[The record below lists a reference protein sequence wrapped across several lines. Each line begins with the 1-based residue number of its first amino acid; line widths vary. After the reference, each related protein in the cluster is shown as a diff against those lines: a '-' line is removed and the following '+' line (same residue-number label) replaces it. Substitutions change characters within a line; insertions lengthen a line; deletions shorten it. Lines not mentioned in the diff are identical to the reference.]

1 MGGGINAYIC
11 ESCSELTGKNLNTFN
26 MKTLKL
32 LASRAMM
39 SVTTLVVVLSCAK
52 EPMENLKTS
61 SPEKET
67 VTLCLSAPETKT
79 ALKDD
84 KTVVWTNG
92 DKLLINR
99 TLYEIKVDADDPSKA
114 TVEDVAKA
122 DEYFA
127 FYVPCPKNLS
137 TGEVNPQ
144 YGYIQNEDGFYHN
157 FRLFDSQNWYSGTF
171 SQYANPM
178 AAYSTDG
185 NLHFYNIGSVVKIG
199 LTGNGEKVSRVRLFS
214 NGGKILAGMMMLTDE
229 QVRTGDL
236 SGMKT
241 NEYYGLSSAVSIFCE
256 SSNVILSSTPTWFY
270 FVTAPFED
278 ESGISFTA
286 EDVDGN
292 VFVRTKTDAFSIGR
306 SEIKEM
312 DPLDYKAFAPLK
324 LTTAES
330 APTSFSVDAVGDDVM
345 SVRYLAMAS
354 AAWDSYM
361 NSPSSSW
368 TEQSLASVLIN
379 SHECQTKS
387 EKSFKM
393 EFTKAYNSTGNAVP
407 IAASTSYK
415 VIAQYILGNTGMGKC
430 TILDVTTAAPTGVA
444 PTLDV
449 SFQSVTYNE
458 LHALLKSSDAAGISL
473 WLFTKARYE
482 ELVSSGK
489 SDSEIMKEYGK
500 SLTDEDMESAHAA
513 GCQWDW
519 WNLSQRT
526 DYVLL
531 VVAASSTGM
540 ETIVKKEITTEWYLF
555 NQNTT
560 VLETVST
567 EATFTTNMFRMFNI
581 NSLTITPVVL
591 KKVPGMDVFVI
602 EDLFKGNAT
611 LAGLGFIEEEG
622 TYLTIIDARDKNAVD
637 IRFDMNKL
645 GIYNSP
651 YKGFNY
657 DLSFGCYATYNPNA
671 SQEKYPLGTYDSENN
686 AISIVSL
693 ILGNSDGIYGP
704 SSCTLTWPLPDK
716 SVTVENFSKT
726 QAGW

>member
-1 MGGGINAYIC
+1 
-11 ESCSELTGKNLNTFN
+11 

-52 EPMENLKTS
+52 EPVENLKPS

-67 VTLCLSAPETKT
+67 VTLHLSAPATKT
-79 ALKDD
+79 SLQDD
-84 KTVVWTNG
+84 KTVVWTTG
-92 DKLLINR
+92 DKLVINGR
-99 TLYEIKVDADDPSKA
+99 LYEVTVDADDPSKA
-114 TVEDVAKA
+114 TVEGVTKA

-127 FYVPCPKNLS
+127 FYVPFAKSLS
-137 TGEVNPQ
+137 TGQENPQ
-144 YGYIQNEDGFYHN
+144 YGYFQYEDGFYHHL
-157 FRLFDSQNWYSGTF
+157 RILDSQNWYSGTF

-185 NLHFYNIGSVVKIG
+185 NLHFYNIGSVVKVG
-199 LTGNGEKVSRVRLFS
+199 LTGNGEKVSRVRLLS
-214 NGGKILAGMMMLTDE
+214 NGGKNLAGFMMLTDA

-236 SGMKT
+236 SGMKL
-241 NEYYGLSSAVSIFCE
+241 NERHYVTPTISIFCE
-256 SSNVILSSTPTWFY
+256 NNDVILSSTPTWFY
-270 FVTAPFED
+270 FVTAPFVD

-292 VFVRTKTDAFSIGR
+292 VFVRTKTDAFSIDR

-312 DPLDYKAFAPLK
+312 DPLAYKASAPLK
-324 LTTAES
+324 LTAVES
-330 APTSFSVDAVGDDVM
+330 APTSFSVDAVCDDAM

-354 AAWDSYM
+354 AAWDSWM
-361 NSPSSSW
+361 NSEDPW
-368 TEQSLASVLIN
+368 TEQNLAYTFLDIYD
-379 SHECQTKS
+379 CQTNS
-387 EKSFKM
+387 GKSFKM

-415 VIAQYILGNTGMGKC
+415 VIAQYVFGNNGMGKC
-430 TILDVTTAAPTGVA
+430 AILDVTTSAPTGIA

-449 SFQSVTYNE
+449 SFQSVTYNQ
-458 LHALLKSSDAAGISL
+458 LHALLKSGDAAGISL

-500 SLTDEDMESAHAA
+500 SLTDEDMASAHAA
-513 GCQWDW
+513 GCQWGW
-519 WNLSQRT
+519 GRLSQGT

-531 VVAASSTGM
+531 VVASSSTGM

-567 EATFTTNMFRMFNI
+567 GATFTTDMFRLFEI

-602 EDLFKGNAT
+602 EDLFKGNAA
-611 LAGLGFIEEEG
+611 LAEKGFIEEEG
-622 TYLTIIDARDKNAVD
+622 AYLTIIDARDKNAVD
-637 IRFDMNKL
+637 IRYEVNKL
-645 GIYNSP
+645 GIYNP
-651 YKGFNY
+651 KYTGFNY
-657 DLSFGCYATYNPNA
+657 GLGFGCYATYDLSA
-671 SQEKYPLGTYDSENN
+671 SQEEWPLGTYDSENN
-686 AISIVSL
+686 AISVVSL
-693 ILGNSDGIYGP
+693 ILGNSERIYGP
-704 SSCTLTWPLPDK
+704 FSCTLTWTSPAK
-716 SVTVENFSKT
+716 SMTVENFSKT

>member
-1 MGGGINAYIC
+1 
-11 ESCSELTGKNLNTFN
+11 
-26 MKTLKL
+26 MKTLRL
-32 LASRAMM
+32 LALRAMM

-52 EPMENLKTS
+52 EPMENLKPS

-67 VTLCLSAPETKT
+67 VTLRLSAPETRT
-79 ALKDD
+79 ALKND

-92 DKLLINR
+92 DKLVINGN
-99 TLYEIKVDADDPSKA
+99 LYEVTVDADDPSKA

-127 FYVPCPKNLS
+127 FYVPCPTNPS

-144 YGYIQNEDGFYHN
+144 YWYYQDEGVYYHHFYILDT
-157 FRLFDSQNWYSGTF
+157 QNWYSGTF

-185 NLHFYNIGSVVKIG
+185 NLHFYNIGSVVKVG
-199 LTGNGEKVSRVRLFS
+199 LTGNGEKLSRVRLLS
-214 NGGKILAGMMMLTDE
+214 NGGKNLAGMMMLTDE

-236 SGMKT
+236 SGMKL
-241 NEYYGLSSAVSIFCE
+241 NENYYGLLPTVSIE
-256 SSNVILSSTPTWFY
+256 SNNVILSSTPTWFY

-312 DPLDYKAFAPLK
+312 DPLNYKASAPLK
-324 LTTAES
+324 LTAAES
-330 APTSFSVDAVGDDVM
+330 APTSFSVDAVGDDAM
-345 SVRYLAMAS
+345 SVRYLAIAS

-368 TEQSLASVLIN
+368 TEQSLASVFLN
-379 SHECQTKS
+379 SYDYQTKS

-415 VIAQYILGNTGMGKC
+415 VIAQYILGSTGMGKC

-449 SFQSVTYNE
+449 SFQSVTYNR
-458 LHALLKSSDAAGISL
+458 LYALLKSNDAAGISL
-473 WLFTKARYE
+473 WLFTKAQYE
-482 ELVSSGK
+482 ALVSSGK

-500 SLTDEDMESAHAA
+500 PLTDEDMASAHAA
-513 GCQWDW
+513 GCQWSW
-519 WNLSQRT
+519 WNLSQGT

-540 ETIVKKEITTEWYLF
+540 ETIVKEEIATEWYLF
-555 NQNTT
+555 NPTTT

-567 EATFTTNMFRMFNI
+567 EATFTTDMFYIFGI
-581 NSLTITPVVL
+581 DQLTITPVVL

-602 EDLFKGNAT
+602 ENLFKGNTA
-611 LAGLGFIEEEG
+611 LAALGFIEEEG

-637 IRFDMNKL
+637 IRFEMNKL
-645 GIYNSP
+645 GIYSM
-651 YKGFNY
+651 YVGFNY
-657 DLSFGCYATYNPNA
+657 DLSFGCYATYNTNA
-671 SQEKYPLGTYDSENN
+671 SQEEYPLGTYDSENN

-693 ILGNSDGIYGP
+693 ILGNPNGIYGP
-704 SSCTLTWPLPDK
+704 SSCTLTWPLPTN

>member
-1 MGGGINAYIC
+1 
-11 ESCSELTGKNLNTFN
+11 
-26 MKTLKL
+26 MKTLRL

-52 EPMENLKTS
+52 EPVENLKPS

-67 VTLCLSAPETKT
+67 VTLRLSAPETKT

-99 TLYEIKVDADDPSKA
+99 TLYEIKVDANDPSKA
-114 TVEDVAKA
+114 TVEDVTKA

-127 FYVPCPKNLS
+127 FYVPCPTKPS

-144 YGYIQNEDGFYHN
+144 YGYLQYEGVSYHN
-157 FRLFDSQNWYSGTF
+157 LCILDTQNWYSGTF

-185 NLHFYNIGSVVKIG
+185 NLHFYNIGSVVKVG
-199 LTGNGEKVSRVRLFS
+199 LTGNGEKLSRVRLLS
-214 NGGKILAGMMMLTDE
+214 NGGKNLAGMMMLTDE

-236 SGMKT
+236 SGMKS
-241 NEYYGLSSAVSIFCE
+241 NENYYGLLPTVSIFCE

-292 VFVRTKTDAFSIGR
+292 VFVRTKTGAFSIGR

-312 DPLDYKAFAPLK
+312 DPLNYKASAPLK
-324 LTTAES
+324 LTAAES

-368 TEQSLASVLIN
+368 TEQSLASVFIN
-379 SHECQTKS
+379 NYECQSNS

-513 GCQWDW
+513 GCQWSW
-519 WNLSQRT
+519 WNLSQGT

-540 ETIVKKEITTEWYLF
+540 ETIVKKEIATEWYLF
-555 NQNTT
+555 NPNTT

-567 EATFTTNMFRMFNI
+567 EATFSTSMFSIFDI
-581 NSLTITPVVL
+581 NPLTITPVVL
-591 KKVPGMDVFVI
+591 KKVPEMDVFVI
-602 EDLFKGNAT
+602 ENLFKGNTA
-611 LAGLGFIEEEG
+611 LAELGFIEEEG

-651 YKGFNY
+651 YRGFNY
-657 DLSFGCYATYNPNA
+657 NLGFGCYATYNTNA

-686 AISIVSL
+686 TISIVSL
-693 ILGNSDGIYGP
+693 ILGNSESIYGP
-704 SSCTLTWPLPDK
+704 SSCTLTWPLPTK

>member
-1 MGGGINAYIC
+1 
-11 ESCSELTGKNLNTFN
+11 

-52 EPMENLKTS
+52 EPVENLKPS

-67 VTLCLSAPETKT
+67 VTLRISAPETKT

-92 DKLLINR
+92 DKLVINGD
-99 TLYEIKVDADDPSKA
+99 LYEVTVDADDSSKA
-114 TVEDVAKA
+114 TVEGVTKA
-122 DEYFA
+122 GEYFA
-127 FYVPCPKNLS
+127 FYVPCPKHPS

-144 YGYIQNEDGFYHN
+144 YWNIQEEDGLCHYFSIPY
-157 FRLFDSQNWYSGTF
+157 SQNWYSGTF

-185 NLHFYNIGSVVKIG
+185 NLHFCNIGSVVKVG

-214 NGGKILAGMMMLTDE
+214 NGGKKLAGIMMLTNE
-229 QVRTGDL
+229 QLRTGNL
-236 SGMKT
+236 SGMKP
-241 NEYYGLSSAVSIFCE
+241 NERNYVLSSTVSIVCE
-256 SSNVILSSTPTWFY
+256 SNDVILSSTPTWFY

-312 DPLDYKAFAPLK
+312 DPLNYKASAPLK
-324 LTTAES
+324 LTAAES
-330 APTSFSVDAVGDDVM
+330 APTSFSVDAVGDEAM
-345 SVRYLAMAS
+345 SVRYLAIAS

-368 TEQSLASVLIN
+368 TEQSLASVFIN
-379 SHECQTKS
+379 NHECQS
-387 EKSFKM
+387 NRGKSFKM

-407 IAASTSYK
+407 ITASTSYK
-415 VIAQYILGNTGMGKC
+415 VIAQYILGSTGIGKC
-430 TILDVTTAAPTGVA
+430 TIIDVTTAAPTGVA

-449 SFQSVTYNE
+449 SFQSVTYNQ
-458 LHALLKSSDAAGISL
+458 LDALLKSDNAAGISL

-500 SLTDEDMESAHAA
+500 PLTDEDMASAHAA
-513 GCQWDW
+513 GCQWGW
-519 WNLSQRT
+519 GRLSQGT

-531 VVAASSTGM
+531 VVASSSTGM
-540 ETIVKKEITTEWYLF
+540 ETIVKKEMTTEWYLF

-567 EATFTTNMFRMFNI
+567 GATFTTDMFRLFEI

-602 EDLFKGNAT
+602 EDLFKGNAA
-611 LAGLGFIEEEG
+611 LAELGFIEEDG

-637 IRFDMNKL
+637 IRFDVNKL
-645 GIYNSP
+645 GIYNP
-651 YKGFNY
+651 KYTGLNY
-657 DLSFGCYATYNPNA
+657 DLGFGCYATYNTNV
-671 SQEKYPLGTYDSENN
+671 SQEEYPLGTYDSENN
-686 AISIVSL
+686 AISIASL
-693 ILGNSDGIYGP
+693 ILGNPNRIYGV
-704 SSCTLTWPLPDK
+704 SSCTLTWTSPAK
-716 SVTVENFSKT
+716 SMTVENFSKT

>member
-1 MGGGINAYIC
+1 
-11 ESCSELTGKNLNTFN
+11 
-26 MKTLKL
+26 MKTLKF

-52 EPMENLKTS
+52 EPVENLKPS

-67 VTLCLSAPETKT
+67 VTLRLSAPETKT

-99 TLYEIKVDADDPSKA
+99 TLYEITVDANDPSKA
-114 TVEDVAKA
+114 TVEDVTKA

-137 TGEVNPQ
+137 TGEVSPQ
-144 YGYIQNEDGFYHN
+144 YRYIQYDGVFYHN
-157 FRLFDSQNWYSGTF
+157 FRILDSQNWYSGTF

-185 NLHFYNIGSVVKIG
+185 NLHFYNIGSVVKVG

-214 NGGKILAGMMMLTDE
+214 NGGKNLAGMMMLTDE

-236 SGMKT
+236 SGMKP
-241 NEYYGLSSAVSIFCE
+241 NENYYGLSSTVSIFCE
-256 SSNVILSSTPTWFY
+256 SNNVILSSTPTWFY

-292 VFVRTKTDAFSIGR
+292 VFVRTKTDAFSIVR

-312 DPLDYKAFAPLK
+312 DPLNYKASAPLK
-324 LTTAES
+324 LTAAES

-345 SVRYLAMAS
+345 SVRYLAIAS

-368 TEQSLASVLIN
+368 TEQSLASVFIN
-379 SHECQTKS
+379 NHECQSNS

-415 VIAQYILGNTGMGKC
+415 VIAQYILGSTGIGKC
-430 TILDVTTAAPTGVA
+430 TIIDVTTAAPTGVA

-449 SFQSVTYNE
+449 SFQSVTYNQ
-458 LHALLKSSDAAGISL
+458 LYALLKSSDAAGISL

-500 SLTDEDMESAHAA
+500 PLTNEDMESAHAA
-513 GCQWDW
+513 GCQWSW
-519 WNLSQRT
+519 WNLSQGT

-540 ETIVKKEITTEWYLF
+540 ETIVKKEIATEWYLF
-555 NQNTT
+555 NPNTT

-567 EATFTTNMFRMFNI
+567 EATFSTSMFSMFNI
-581 NSLTITPVVL
+581 NPLTITSVVL

-602 EDLFKGNAT
+602 ENLFKGNTA
-611 LAGLGFIEEEG
+611 LAGLGFVEEEG

-651 YKGFNY
+651 YVGLNF
-657 DLSFGCYATYNPNA
+657 DLGFGCYATYNSNA
-671 SQEKYPLGTYDSENN
+671 SQEEYPLGTYDSENN

-693 ILGNSDGIYGP
+693 ILGNINRIYGP
-704 SSCTLTWPLPDK
+704 SSCTLTWPLPTK

>member
-1 MGGGINAYIC
+1 
-11 ESCSELTGKNLNTFN
+11 
-26 MKTLKL
+26 MKTLKF

-52 EPMENLKTS
+52 EPVENLKPS
-61 SPEKET
+61 SPDKET
-67 VTLCLSAPETKT
+67 VTLHLSAPATKT
-79 ALKDD
+79 SLKDD

-92 DKLLINR
+92 DKLVINGS
-99 TLYEIKVDADDPSKA
+99 LYEVSVDADDPSKA
-114 TVEDVAKA
+114 TVEDVTKA

-127 FYVPCPKNLS
+127 FYVPCPKNPS

-144 YGYIQNEDGFYHN
+144 YWNLQEEDGLCHYFSIPY
-157 FRLFDSQNWYSGTF
+157 SQNWYSGTF

-185 NLHFYNIGSVVKIG
+185 NLHFCNIGSVVKVG

-214 NGGKILAGMMMLTDE
+214 NGGKKLAGIMMLTNE
-229 QVRTGDL
+229 QLRTGNL
-236 SGMKT
+236 SGMKP
-241 NEYYGLSSAVSIFCE
+241 NERNYVLSSTVSIVCE
-256 SSNVILSSTPTWFY
+256 SNDVILSSTPTWFY

-292 VFVRTKTDAFSIGR
+292 VFVRTKTDAFSIDR

-312 DPLDYKAFAPLK
+312 NPLDYKASAPLK
-324 LTTAES
+324 LTAAES
-330 APTSFSVDAVGDDVM
+330 APTSFSVDAVCDDAM

-354 AAWDSYM
+354 AAWDSWM
-361 NSPSSSW
+361 NSEDPW
-368 TEQSLASVLIN
+368 TEQNLAYTFLDIYD
-379 SHECQTKS
+379 CQTNS
-387 EKSFKM
+387 GKSFKM

-415 VIAQYILGNTGMGKC
+415 VIAQYVFGNNGMGEC
-430 TILDVTTAAPTGVA
+430 TILDVTTSAPTGIA

-449 SFQSVTYNE
+449 SFQSVTYNQ
-458 LHALLKSSDAAGISL
+458 LDALLKSDNAAGISL

-500 SLTDEDMESAHAA
+500 SLTDEDMASAHAA
-513 GCQWDW
+513 GCQWGW
-519 WNLSQRT
+519 GRLSQGT

-531 VVAASSTGM
+531 VVASSSTGM

-567 EATFTTNMFRMFNI
+567 GATFTTDMFRLFEI

-602 EDLFKGNAT
+602 EDLFKGNAA
-611 LAGLGFIEEEG
+611 LAEKGFIEEEG
-622 TYLTIIDARDKNAVD
+622 AYLTIIDARDKNAVD
-637 IRFDMNKL
+637 IRYEVNKL
-645 GIYNSP
+645 GIYNP
-651 YKGFNY
+651 KYTGFNY
-657 DLSFGCYATYNPNA
+657 GLGFGCYATYDLSA
-671 SQEKYPLGTYDSENN
+671 SQEEWPLGTYDSENN
-686 AISIVSL
+686 AISVVSL
-693 ILGNSDGIYGP
+693 ILGNSERIYGP
-704 SSCTLTWPLPDK
+704 FSCTLTWTSPAK
-716 SVTVENFSKT
+716 SMTVENFSKT

>member
-1 MGGGINAYIC
+1 
-11 ESCSELTGKNLNTFN
+11 
-26 MKTLKL
+26 MKTLRF

-52 EPMENLKTS
+52 EPVENLKPS

-67 VTLCLSAPETKT
+67 VTLRLSAPETKT
-79 ALKDD
+79 ALKND

-92 DKLLINR
+92 DKLVINGN
-99 TLYEIKVDADDPSKA
+99 LYEVTVDADDPSKA
-114 TVEDVAKA
+114 TVEDVTKA

-137 TGEVNPQ
+137 TGEVSPQ
-144 YGYIQNEDGFYHN
+144 YRYIQYDGVFYHN
-157 FRLFDSQNWYSGTF
+157 FRILDSQNWYSGTF

-185 NLHFYNIGSVVKIG
+185 NLHFYNIGSVVKVG
-199 LTGNGEKVSRVRLFS
+199 LTGNGEKLSRVRLLS
-214 NGGKILAGMMMLTDE
+214 NGGKNLAGMMMLTDE

-236 SGMKT
+236 SGMKP
-241 NEYYGLSSAVSIFCE
+241 NENYYGLSSTVSIFCE
-256 SSNVILSSTPTWFY
+256 SNNVILSSTPTWFY

-292 VFVRTKTDAFSIGR
+292 VFVRTKTGAFSIGR

-312 DPLDYKAFAPLK
+312 DPLNYKASAPLK
-324 LTTAES
+324 LTAAES
-330 APTSFSVDAVGDDVM
+330 APTSFSVDAVGDDAM
-345 SVRYLAMAS
+345 SVRYLAIAS

-368 TEQSLASVLIN
+368 TEQSLASVFIN
-379 SHECQTKS
+379 NHECQSNS

-415 VIAQYILGNTGMGKC
+415 VIAQYILGRTGIGKC
-430 TILDVTTAAPTGVA
+430 TIIDVTTAAPTGVA

-449 SFQSVTYNE
+449 SFQSVTYNQ

-500 SLTDEDMESAHAA
+500 PLTDEDMASAHAA
-513 GCQWDW
+513 GCQWSW
-519 WNLSQRT
+519 WNLSQGT

-540 ETIVKKEITTEWYLF
+540 ETIVKEEIATEWYLF
-555 NQNTT
+555 NPNTT

-567 EATFTTNMFRMFNI
+567 EATFSTSMFRMFNV
-581 NSLTITPVVL
+581 NPLTITPVVL

-602 EDLFKGNAT
+602 ENLFKGNTA
-611 LAGLGFIEEEG
+611 LAELGFIEEEG

-637 IRFDMNKL
+637 IRYDMNKL

-651 YKGFNY
+651 YVGLNF
-657 DLSFGCYATYNPNA
+657 DLGFGCYATYNSNA
-671 SQEKYPLGTYDSENN
+671 SQEEYPLGTYDSENN

-693 ILGNSDGIYGP
+693 ILGNINRIYGP

>member
-1 MGGGINAYIC
+1 
-11 ESCSELTGKNLNTFN
+11 
-26 MKTLKL
+26 MKTLRL

-52 EPMENLKTS
+52 EPVENLKTS

-67 VTLCLSAPETKT
+67 VTLRLSAPETKT
-79 ALKDD
+79 ALKND

-92 DKLLINR
+92 DKLVINGN
-99 TLYEIKVDADDPSKA
+99 LYEVTVDADDPSKA

-127 FYVPCPKNLS
+127 FYVPCPTKPS

-144 YGYIQNEDGFYHN
+144 YRYLQYEGVYYHN
-157 FRLFDSQNWYSGTF
+157 LCILDTQNWYSGTF

-185 NLHFYNIGSVVKIG
+185 NLHFYNIGSVVKVG
-199 LTGNGEKVSRVRLFS
+199 LTGNGEKVSRVRLLS
-214 NGGKILAGMMMLTDE
+214 NGDKNLAGMMMLTDE

-236 SGMKT
+236 SGMKS
-241 NEYYGLSSAVSIFCE
+241 NENYYGLLPTVSIFCE

-312 DPLDYKAFAPLK
+312 DPLNYKASAPLK
-324 LTTAES
+324 LTAAES

-368 TEQSLASVLIN
+368 TEQSLASVFIN
-379 SHECQTKS
+379 NHECQSNS

-415 VIAQYILGNTGMGKC
+415 VIAQYILGSTGIGKC

-449 SFQSVTYNE
+449 SFQSVTYNQ
-458 LHALLKSSDAAGISL
+458 LHALLKSNDAAGISL
-473 WLFTKARYE
+473 WLFTRARYE

-500 SLTDEDMESAHAA
+500 PLTDEDMASAHAA
-513 GCQWDW
+513 GCQWSW
-519 WNLSQRT
+519 WNLSQGT

-540 ETIVKKEITTEWYLF
+540 ETIVKKEIATEWYLF
-555 NQNTT
+555 NPNTT

-567 EATFTTNMFRMFNI
+567 EATFTTDMFRMFNI
-581 NSLTITPVVL
+581 KSLTITPVVL

-602 EDLFKGNAT
+602 ENLFKGNTALT
-611 LAGLGFIEEEG
+611 ELGFIEEEG

-651 YKGFNY
+651 YEGFNY
-657 DLSFGCYATYNPNA
+657 DLSFGCYATYNTNV
-671 SQEKYPLGTYDSENN
+671 SQEEYPLGTYDSENN
-686 AISIVSL
+686 AISVVSL
-693 ILGNSDGIYGP
+693 ILGNPNRIYGT
-704 SSCTLTWPLPDK
+704 SSCTLTWPLPTK

>member
-1 MGGGINAYIC
+1 
-11 ESCSELTGKNLNTFN
+11 
-26 MKTLKL
+26 MKTLKF

-52 EPMENLKTS
+52 EPVENFKPS

-67 VTLCLSAPETKT
+67 VTLRLSAPETKT

-99 TLYEIKVDADDPSKA
+99 TLYEVTVDADDPSKA
-114 TVEDVAKA
+114 TVEDVTKA

-127 FYVPCPKNLS
+127 FYVPCPENLS
-137 TGEVNPQ
+137 TGEVSPQ
-144 YGYIQNEDGFYHN
+144 YRYIQYDGVFYHN
-157 FRLFDSQNWYSGTF
+157 FRILDSQNWYSGTF

-185 NLHFYNIGSVVKIG
+185 NLHFYNIGSVVKVG

-214 NGGKILAGMMMLTDE
+214 NGGKNLAGMMMLTDE

-236 SGMKT
+236 SGMKP
-241 NEYYGLSSAVSIFCE
+241 NENYYGLSSTVSIFCE
-256 SSNVILSSTPTWFY
+256 SNNVILSSTPTWFY

-312 DPLDYKAFAPLK
+312 DPLNYKASAPLK
-324 LTTAES
+324 LTAAES

-345 SVRYLAMAS
+345 SVRYLAIAS

-368 TEQSLASVLIN
+368 TEQSLASVFIN
-379 SHECQTKS
+379 NHECQSNS

-415 VIAQYILGNTGMGKC
+415 VIAQYILGSTGIGKC
-430 TILDVTTAAPTGVA
+430 TIIDVTTAAPTGVA

-449 SFQSVTYNE
+449 SFQSVTYNQ

-489 SDSEIMKEYGK
+489 SDSEIMTEYGK
-500 SLTDEDMESAHAA
+500 PLTDEDMTSAHAA
-513 GCQWDW
+513 GCQWSW
-519 WNLSQRT
+519 WNLSQGT

-540 ETIVKKEITTEWYLF
+540 ETIVKKEIATEWYLF
-555 NQNTT
+555 NPNTT

-567 EATFTTNMFRMFNI
+567 EATFSTSMFSIFNV
-581 NSLTITPVVL
+581 NPLTITPVVL
-591 KKVPGMDVFVI
+591 RKVPGMDVFVI
-602 EDLFKGNAT
+602 ENLFKGNTA
-611 LAGLGFIEEEG
+611 LAELGFIEEEG

-637 IRFDMNKL
+637 IRYDMNKL
-645 GIYNSP
+645 GIYNST
-651 YKGFNY
+651 YVGLNF
-657 DLSFGCYATYNPNA
+657 DLGFGCYATYNTNV

-693 ILGNSDGIYGP
+693 ILGNQNKIYGT
-704 SSCTLTWPLPDK
+704 SSCTLTWPLPTK

>member
-1 MGGGINAYIC
+1 
-11 ESCSELTGKNLNTFN
+11 
-26 MKTLKL
+26 MKTLRL

-52 EPMENLKTS
+52 EPVENLKPS

-67 VTLCLSAPETKT
+67 VTLRLSAPETKT

-92 DKLLINR
+92 DKLVINGN
-99 TLYEIKVDADDPSKA
+99 LYEVTVDADDPSKA
-114 TVEDVAKA
+114 TVEDVTKA

-127 FYVPCPKNLS
+127 FYVPCPTKPS

-144 YGYIQNEDGFYHN
+144 YWYFQSEGVSYHN
-157 FRLFDSQNWYSGTF
+157 LCILDTQNWYSGTF

-185 NLHFYNIGSVVKIG
+185 NLHFYNIGSVVKVG
-199 LTGNGEKVSRVRLFS
+199 LTGNGEKVSRVRLLS
-214 NGGKILAGMMMLTDE
+214 NGDKNLAGMMMLTDE

-236 SGMKT
+236 SGMKS
-241 NEYYGLSSAVSIFCE
+241 NENYYGLLPTVSIFCE

-312 DPLDYKAFAPLK
+312 DPLNYKASAPLK
-324 LTTAES
+324 LTAAES
-330 APTSFSVDAVGDDVM
+330 APTSFSVDAVGDDAM
-345 SVRYLAMAS
+345 SVRYLAIAS

-361 NSPSSSW
+361 NSNQW
-368 TEQSLASVLIN
+368 TEQSLASVFIN
-379 SHECQTKS
+379 NHECQS
-387 EKSFKM
+387 NRGKSFKM

-415 VIAQYILGNTGMGKC
+415 VIAQYILGNTGVGKC
-430 TILDVTTAAPTGVA
+430 TILDVTTAAPTGIA

-449 SFQSVTYNE
+449 SFQSVTYNQ
-458 LHALLKSSDAAGISL
+458 LDALLKSDDAAGISL
-473 WLFTKARYE
+473 WLFAKARYE

-500 SLTDEDMESAHAA
+500 PLTDEDMASAHAA
-513 GCQWDW
+513 GCQWGW
-519 WNLSQRT
+519 GRLSQGT

-531 VVAASSTGM
+531 VVASSSTGM

-567 EATFTTNMFRMFNI
+567 EATFTTDMFSIFNV
-581 NSLTITPVVL
+581 NSLTISPVVL

-602 EDLFKGNAT
+602 EDLFKRNAT
-611 LAGLGFIEEEG
+611 LAELGLLKKMGHI
-622 TYLTIIDARDKNAVD
+622 
-637 IRFDMNKL
+637 
-645 GIYNSP
+645 SQ
-651 YKGFNY
+651 
-657 DLSFGCYATYNPNA
+657 LSMLETRM
-671 SQEKYPLGTYDSENN
+671 Q
-686 AISIVSL
+686 SI
-693 ILGNSDGIYGP
+693 
-704 SSCTLTWPLPDK
+704 
-716 SVTVENFSKT
+716 
-726 QAGW
+726 

>member
-1 MGGGINAYIC
+1 
-11 ESCSELTGKNLNTFN
+11 
-26 MKTLKL
+26 MKTLKF

-52 EPMENLKTS
+52 EPVENLKPS

-67 VTLCLSAPETKT
+67 VTLRLSAPETKT

-92 DKLLINR
+92 DKLVINGS
-99 TLYEIKVDADDPSKA
+99 LYEVSVDAGDPSKA
-114 TVEDVAKA
+114 TVEDVTKA
-122 DEYFA
+122 NEYFA
-127 FYVPCPKNLS
+127 FYVPCPTKPS

-144 YGYIQNEDGFYHN
+144 YRYLQYEGVFYHN
-157 FRLFDSQNWYSGTF
+157 LCILDTQNWYSGTF

-185 NLHFYNIGSVVKIG
+185 NLHFYNIGSVVKVG
-199 LTGNGEKVSRVRLFS
+199 LTGNGEKVSRVRLLS
-214 NGGKILAGMMMLTDE
+214 NGGKNLAGMMMLTDE

-236 SGMKT
+236 SGMKS
-241 NEYYGLSSAVSIFCE
+241 NESYYGLMPTVSISCE
-256 SSNVILSSTPTWFY
+256 SKDVILSSTPTWFY

-312 DPLDYKAFAPLK
+312 DPLDYKASAPLK
-324 LTTAES
+324 LTAAES
-330 APTSFSVDAVGDDVM
+330 APTSFSVDAVCDDAI

-361 NSPSSSW
+361 NSNSW
-368 TEQSLASVLIN
+368 TEQILATVSLN
-379 SHECQTKS
+379 SYDCQTNS
-387 EKSFKM
+387 GKSFKM

-415 VIAQYILGNTGMGKC
+415 VIAQYILGNTGVGKC
-430 TILDVTTAAPTGVA
+430 TILDVTTAAPTGIA

-449 SFQSVTYNE
+449 SLQSVTYNQ
-458 LHALLKSSDAAGISL
+458 LDVLLKSDNAAGISL

-500 SLTDEDMESAHAA
+500 PLTDEDMASAHAA
-513 GCQWDW
+513 GCQWGW
-519 WNLSQRT
+519 GRLSQGT

-567 EATFTTNMFRMFNI
+567 EATFTTDMFRIFDI

-637 IRFDMNKL
+637 IRFEMNKL

-651 YKGFNY
+651 YVGLNY
-657 DLSFGCYATYNPNA
+657 NLGFGCYATYNSNA
-671 SQEKYPLGTYDSENN
+671 SQEEYPLGTYDSENN
-686 AISIVSL
+686 AISVVSL
-693 ILGNSDGIYGP
+693 ILGNSERIYGT

>member
-1 MGGGINAYIC
+1 
-11 ESCSELTGKNLNTFN
+11 
-26 MKTLKL
+26 MKTLRL
-32 LASRAMM
+32 FASRAMM

-52 EPMENLKTS
+52 EPVENLKPS

-67 VTLCLSAPETKT
+67 VTLRLSAPETKT

-99 TLYEIKVDADDPSKA
+99 ILYEITVDADDPSKA

-127 FYVPCPKNLS
+127 FYVPCPENQS

-144 YGYIQNEDGFYHN
+144 YGYLQYEGVSYHN
-157 FRLFDSQNWYSGTF
+157 LCILDTQNWYSGTF

-185 NLHFYNIGSVVKIG
+185 NLHFYNIGSVVKVG
-199 LTGNGEKVSRVRLFS
+199 LTGNGEKVSRVRLLS
-214 NGGKILAGMMMLTDE
+214 NGDKNLAGMMMLTDE

-236 SGMKT
+236 SGMKS
-241 NEYYGLSSAVSIFCE
+241 NQNYYGLLPTVSIFCE
-256 SSNVILSSTPTWFY
+256 SSNVILSSIPTWFY

-312 DPLDYKAFAPLK
+312 DPLNYKASAPLK
-324 LTTAES
+324 LTAAES
-330 APTSFSVDAVGDDVM
+330 APTSFSVDAVGDDAM

-368 TEQSLASVLIN
+368 TEQSLASVFIN
-379 SHECQTKS
+379 NHEYQTNS

-415 VIAQYILGNTGMGKC
+415 VIAQYILGSTGIGKC
-430 TILDVTTAAPTGVA
+430 TILDVTTAAPTGIA

-449 SFQSVTYNE
+449 SFQSVTYNQ
-458 LHALLKSSDAAGISL
+458 LDALLKSDDAAGISL
-473 WLFTKARYE
+473 WLFAKARYE

-500 SLTDEDMESAHAA
+500 PLTDEDMASAHAA
-513 GCQWDW
+513 GCQWGW
-519 WNLSQRT
+519 GRLSQGT

-531 VVAASSTGM
+531 VVASSSTGM

-567 EATFTTNMFRMFNI
+567 EATFTTDMFSIFNV
-581 NSLTITPVVL
+581 NSLTISPVVL

-602 EDLFKGNAT
+602 EDLFKRNAT
-611 LAGLGFIEEEG
+611 LAELGFIEEDG

-637 IRFDMNKL
+637 IRFDVNKL
-645 GIYNSP
+645 GIYNP
-651 YKGFNY
+651 KYTGLNY
-657 DLSFGCYATYNPNA
+657 DLGFGCYATYNTNV
-671 SQEKYPLGTYDSENN
+671 SQEEYPLGTYDSENN
-686 AISIVSL
+686 AISIASL
-693 ILGNSDGIYGP
+693 ILGNPNRIYGV
-704 SSCTLTWPLPDK
+704 SSCTLTWPLPTK

>member
-1 MGGGINAYIC
+1 
-11 ESCSELTGKNLNTFN
+11 
-26 MKTLKL
+26 MKTLRL
-32 LASRAMM
+32 LALRAMM

-52 EPMENLKTS
+52 EPMENLKPS

-67 VTLCLSAPETKT
+67 VTLRLSAPETKT
-79 ALKDD
+79 ALKND

-92 DKLLINR
+92 DKLVINSM
-99 TLYEIKVDADDPSKA
+99 LYEIKVDADDPSKA
-114 TVEDVAKA
+114 TVEDVTKA

-127 FYVPCPKNLS
+127 FYVPCTTNSS

-144 YGYIQNEDGFYHN
+144 YWYYQDQGVYYHH
-157 FRLFDSQNWYSGTF
+157 FDILDTQIWYSGTF

-185 NLHFYNIGSVVKIG
+185 NLHFYNIGSVVKVG
-199 LTGNGEKVSRVRLFS
+199 LTGNGEKLSRVRLLS
-214 NGGKILAGMMMLTDE
+214 NGGKNLAGMMMLTDE

-236 SGMKT
+236 SGMKL
-241 NEYYGLSSAVSIFCE
+241 NENYYGLLPTVSIFCE
-256 SSNVILSSTPTWFY
+256 SNNVTLSSTPTWFY

-312 DPLDYKAFAPLK
+312 DPLNYKASAPLK
-324 LTTAES
+324 LTAAES
-330 APTSFSVDAVGDDVM
+330 APTSFSVDAVGDDAM
-345 SVRYLAMAS
+345 SVRYLAIAS

-368 TEQSLASVLIN
+368 TEQSLASAFLN
-379 SHECQTKS
+379 SYDYQTKS

-415 VIAQYILGNTGMGKC
+415 VIAQYILGSTGMGKC

-449 SFQSVTYNE
+449 SFQSVTYNR
-458 LHALLKSSDAAGISL
+458 LYALLKSNDAAGISL
-473 WLFTKARYE
+473 WLFTKAQYE

-500 SLTDEDMESAHAA
+500 PLTDEDMASAHAA
-513 GCQWDW
+513 GCQWSW
-519 WNLSQRT
+519 WNLSQGT

-540 ETIVKKEITTEWYLF
+540 ETIVKEEIATEWYLF

-567 EATFTTNMFRMFNI
+567 EATFTTDMFNI
-581 NSLTITPVVL
+581 FGIDQLTITPVVL

-602 EDLFKGNAT
+602 ENLFKGNTA
-611 LAGLGFIEEEG
+611 LAELGFIEEEG

-637 IRFDMNKL
+637 IRFEVNKL
-645 GIYNSP
+645 GIYNP
-651 YKGFNY
+651 TYVGFNY
-657 DLSFGCYATYNPNA
+657 DLSFGCYATYNTNV
-671 SQEKYPLGTYDSENN
+671 SQEEYPLGTYDSENN

-693 ILGNSDGIYGP
+693 VLGNPNRIYGIK
-704 SSCTLTWPLPDK
+704 SCTLTWPLPDK

>member
-1 MGGGINAYIC
+1 
-11 ESCSELTGKNLNTFN
+11 
-26 MKTLKL
+26 MKTLRL

-67 VTLCLSAPETKT
+67 VTLRLSAPETKT

-99 TLYEIKVDADDPSKA
+99 ILYEIKVDADDPSKA
-114 TVEDVAKA
+114 TVEDVTKA

-127 FYVPCPKNLS
+127 FYVPCPTKPS

-144 YGYIQNEDGFYHN
+144 YWYFQSEGVFYHN
-157 FRLFDSQNWYSGTF
+157 LCILDTQNWYSGTF

-185 NLHFYNIGSVVKIG
+185 NLHFYNIGSVVKVG
-199 LTGNGEKVSRVRLFS
+199 LTGNGEKLSRVRLLS
-214 NGGKILAGMMMLTDE
+214 NGGKNLAGMMMLTDE

-236 SGMKT
+236 SGMKS
-241 NEYYGLSSAVSIFCE
+241 NENYYGLLPTVSIFCE
-256 SSNVILSSTPTWFY
+256 SSNAILSSIPTWFY

-312 DPLDYKAFAPLK
+312 DPLNYKASAPLK
-324 LTTAES
+324 LTAAES
-330 APTSFSVDAVGDDVM
+330 APTSFSVDAVGDDAM
-345 SVRYLAMAS
+345 SVRYLAIAS

-368 TEQSLASVLIN
+368 TEQSLASVFIN
-379 SHECQTKS
+379 NHEYQTNS
-387 EKSFKM
+387 GKSFKM

-415 VIAQYILGNTGMGKC
+415 VIAQYILGNTGVGKC
-430 TILDVTTAAPTGVA
+430 TILDVTTAAPTGIA

-449 SFQSVTYNE
+449 SFQSVTYNQ
-458 LHALLKSSDAAGISL
+458 LDALLKSDDAAGISL
-473 WLFTKARYE
+473 WLFAKARYE

-500 SLTDEDMESAHAA
+500 PLTDEDMASAHAA
-513 GCQWDW
+513 GCQWGW
-519 WNLSQRT
+519 GRLSQGT

-531 VVAASSTGM
+531 VVASSSTGM

-555 NQNTT
+555 NPNTT

-567 EATFTTNMFRMFNI
+567 EATFTTDMFRIFDI

-611 LAGLGFIEEEG
+611 LAELGFIEEEG

-651 YKGFNY
+651 YVGLNY
-657 DLSFGCYATYNPNA
+657 NLGFGCYATYNSNA
-671 SQEKYPLGTYDSENN
+671 SQEEYPLGTYDSENN
-686 AISIVSL
+686 AISVVSL
-693 ILGNSDGIYGP
+693 ILGNPNRIYGT
-704 SSCTLTWPLPDK
+704 SSCTLTWPLPTK

>member
-1 MGGGINAYIC
+1 MGGIIAYIC

-26 MKTLKL
+26 MKTLKF

-52 EPMENLKTS
+52 EPVENLKPS
-61 SPEKET
+61 SPDKET
-67 VTLCLSAPETKT
+67 VTLHLSAPATKT
-79 ALKDD
+79 SLKDD

-92 DKLLINR
+92 DKLVINGS
-99 TLYEIKVDADDPSKA
+99 LYEVSVDADDPSKA
-114 TVEDVAKA
+114 TVEDVTKA

-127 FYVPCPKNLS
+127 FYVPCPKNPS

-144 YGYIQNEDGFYHN
+144 YWNLQEEDGLCHYFSIPY
-157 FRLFDSQNWYSGTF
+157 SQNWYSGTF

-185 NLHFYNIGSVVKIG
+185 NLHFCNIGSVVKVG

-214 NGGKILAGMMMLTDE
+214 NGGKKLAGIMMLTNE
-229 QVRTGDL
+229 QLRTGNL
-236 SGMKT
+236 SGMKP
-241 NEYYGLSSAVSIFCE
+241 NERNYVLSSTVSIVCE
-256 SSNVILSSTPTWFY
+256 SNDVILSSTPTWFY

-292 VFVRTKTDAFSIGR
+292 VFVRTKTDAFSIDR

-312 DPLDYKAFAPLK
+312 NPLDYKASAPLK
-324 LTTAES
+324 LTAAES
-330 APTSFSVDAVGDDVM
+330 APTSFSVDAVCDDAM

-354 AAWDSYM
+354 AAWDSWM
-361 NSPSSSW
+361 NSEDPW
-368 TEQSLASVLIN
+368 TEQNLAYTFLDIYD
-379 SHECQTKS
+379 CQTNS
-387 EKSFKM
+387 GKSFKM

-415 VIAQYILGNTGMGKC
+415 VIAQYVFGNNGMGEC
-430 TILDVTTAAPTGVA
+430 TILDVTTSAPTGIA

-449 SFQSVTYNE
+449 SFQSVTYNQ
-458 LHALLKSSDAAGISL
+458 LDALLKSDNAAGISL

-500 SLTDEDMESAHAA
+500 SLTDEDMASAHAA
-513 GCQWDW
+513 GCQWGW
-519 WNLSQRT
+519 GRLSQGT

-531 VVAASSTGM
+531 VVASSSTGM

-567 EATFTTNMFRMFNI
+567 GATFTTDMFRLFEI

-602 EDLFKGNAT
+602 EDLFKGNAA
-611 LAGLGFIEEEG
+611 LAEKGFIEEEG
-622 TYLTIIDARDKNAVD
+622 AYLTIIDARDKNAVD
-637 IRFDMNKL
+637 IRYEVNKL
-645 GIYNSP
+645 GIYNP
-651 YKGFNY
+651 KYTGFNY
-657 DLSFGCYATYNPNA
+657 GLGFGCYATYDLSA
-671 SQEKYPLGTYDSENN
+671 SQEEWPLGTYDSENN
-686 AISIVSL
+686 AISVVSL
-693 ILGNSDGIYGP
+693 ILGNSERIYGP
-704 SSCTLTWPLPDK
+704 FSCTLTWTSPAK
-716 SVTVENFSKT
+716 SMTVENFSKT

>member
-1 MGGGINAYIC
+1 
-11 ESCSELTGKNLNTFN
+11 
-26 MKTLKL
+26 MKTLRL

-52 EPMENLKTS
+52 EPVENLKTS

-67 VTLCLSAPETKT
+67 VTLRLSAPETKT

-99 TLYEIKVDADDPSKA
+99 TLYEVTVDADDPSKA
-114 TVEDVAKA
+114 TVEDVTKA

-127 FYVPCPKNLS
+127 FYVSFPKNLS
-137 TGEVNPQ
+137 TGEVSPQ
-144 YGYIQNEDGFYHN
+144 YRYIQYDGVFYHN
-157 FRLFDSQNWYSGTF
+157 FRILDTQNWYSGTF

-185 NLHFYNIGSVVKIG
+185 NLHFYNIGSVVKVG
-199 LTGNGEKVSRVRLFS
+199 LTGNGEKVSRVRLLS
-214 NGGKILAGMMMLTDE
+214 NGDKNLAGMMMLTDE

-236 SGMKT
+236 SGMKP
-241 NEYYGLSSAVSIFCE
+241 NENYYGLLPTVSIFCE
-256 SSNVILSSTPTWFY
+256 SSNVSLSSTPTWFY

-312 DPLDYKAFAPLK
+312 DPLDYKASTPLK
-324 LTTAES
+324 LTAAES

-345 SVRYLAMAS
+345 SVRYLAIAS

-368 TEQSLASVLIN
+368 TEQSLASVFIN
-379 SHECQTKS
+379 NHDYQTNS

-415 VIAQYILGNTGMGKC
+415 VIAQYILGSTGIGKC
-430 TILDVTTAAPTGVA
+430 TIIDVTTAAPTGVA

-449 SFQSVTYNE
+449 SFQSVTYNQ

-500 SLTDEDMESAHAA
+500 PLTDEDMASAHAA
-513 GCQWDW
+513 GCQWSW
-519 WNLSQRT
+519 WNLSQGT

-540 ETIVKKEITTEWYLF
+540 ETIVKEEIATEWYLF
-555 NQNTT
+555 NPNTT

-567 EATFTTNMFRMFNI
+567 EATFSTSMFRMFNV
-581 NSLTITPVVL
+581 NPLTITPVVL

-602 EDLFKGNAT
+602 ENLFKGNTA
-611 LAGLGFIEEEG
+611 LAELGFIEEEG

-637 IRFDMNKL
+637 IRYEMNKL

-651 YKGFNY
+651 YRGFNY
-657 DLSFGCYATYNPNA
+657 NLGFGCYATYNPNA
-671 SQEKYPLGTYDSENN
+671 SQEEYPLGTYDSENN

-693 ILGNSDGIYGP
+693 ILGNSESIYGP
-704 SSCTLTWPLPDK
+704 SSCTLTWPLPTK

>member
-1 MGGGINAYIC
+1 
-11 ESCSELTGKNLNTFN
+11 
-26 MKTLKL
+26 MKTLRL

-52 EPMENLKTS
+52 EPVENLKPS

-67 VTLCLSAPETKT
+67 VTLRLSAPETKT

-92 DKLLINR
+92 DKLVINGS
-99 TLYEIKVDADDPSKA
+99 LYDVTVDADDSSKA
-114 TVEDVAKA
+114 TVEDVTKA

-127 FYVPCPKNLS
+127 FYVPCPKNPS

-144 YGYIQNEDGFYHN
+144 YWNLQEEDGLCHYFSIPY
-157 FRLFDSQNWYSGTF
+157 SQNWYSGTF

-185 NLHFYNIGSVVKIG
+185 NLHFCNIGSVVKVG

-214 NGGKILAGMMMLTDE
+214 NGGKKLAGIMMLTNE
-229 QVRTGDL
+229 QLRTGNL
-236 SGMKT
+236 SGMKP
-241 NEYYGLSSAVSIFCE
+241 NERNYVLSSTVSIVCE
-256 SSNVILSSTPTWFY
+256 SNDVILSSTPTWFY

-286 EDVDGN
+286 EDVGGN

-312 DPLDYKAFAPLK
+312 DPLNYKASAPLK
-324 LTTAES
+324 LTAAES
-330 APTSFSVDAVGDDVM
+330 APTSFSVDAVGDDAM
-345 SVRYLAMAS
+345 SVRYLAIAS

-368 TEQSLASVLIN
+368 TEQSLASVFIN
-379 SHECQTKS
+379 NHECQSNS

-415 VIAQYILGNTGMGKC
+415 VIAQYILGSTGIGKC
-430 TILDVTTAAPTGVA
+430 TIIDVTTAAPTGVA

-449 SFQSVTYNE
+449 SFQSVTYNQ

-500 SLTDEDMESAHAA
+500 PLTDEDMASAHAA
-513 GCQWDW
+513 GCQWSW
-519 WNLSQRT
+519 WNLSQGT

-540 ETIVKKEITTEWYLF
+540 ETIVKKEIATEWYLF
-555 NQNTT
+555 NPNTT

-567 EATFTTNMFRMFNI
+567 EATFSTSMFSIFNV
-581 NSLTITPVVL
+581 NPLTITPVVL

-602 EDLFKGNAT
+602 ENLFKGNTA
-611 LAGLGFIEEEG
+611 LAELGFIEKEG

-637 IRFDMNKL
+637 IRFEMNKL
-645 GIYNSP
+645 GIYNST
-651 YKGFNY
+651 YAGFNY
-657 DLSFGCYATYNPNA
+657 DLSFGCYATYNTNV
-671 SQEKYPLGTYDSENN
+671 SQEEYPLGTYDSENN
-686 AISIVSL
+686 AISVVSL
-693 ILGNSDGIYGP
+693 ILGNPSRIYGT
-704 SSCTLTWPLPDK
+704 SSCTLTWPLPTK

>member
-1 MGGGINAYIC
+1 
-11 ESCSELTGKNLNTFN
+11 
-26 MKTLKL
+26 MKTLKF

-52 EPMENLKTS
+52 EPVENLKPS

-67 VTLCLSAPETKT
+67 VTLRLSAPETKT

-99 TLYEIKVDADDPSKA
+99 TLYEITVDANDPSKA
-114 TVEDVAKA
+114 TVEDVTKA

-137 TGEVNPQ
+137 TGEVSPQ
-144 YGYIQNEDGFYHN
+144 YRYIQYEGVFYHN
-157 FRLFDSQNWYSGTF
+157 FRILDSQNWYSGTF

-185 NLHFYNIGSVVKIG
+185 NLHFYNIGSVVKVG

-214 NGGKILAGMMMLTDE
+214 NGGKNLAGMMMLTDE

-236 SGMKT
+236 SGMEP
-241 NEYYGLSSAVSIFCE
+241 NENYYGLSSTVSIFCE
-256 SSNVILSSTPTWFY
+256 SNNVILSSTPTWFY

-312 DPLDYKAFAPLK
+312 DPLNYKASAPLK
-324 LTTAES
+324 LTAAES

-368 TEQSLASVLIN
+368 TEQSLASVFIN
-379 SHECQTKS
+379 NHECQSNS

-415 VIAQYILGNTGMGKC
+415 VIAQYILGSTGIGKC

-449 SFQSVTYNE
+449 SFQSVTYNK
-458 LHALLKSSDAAGISL
+458 LYALLKSSDAAGISL

-500 SLTDEDMESAHAA
+500 PLTDEDMASAHAA
-513 GCQWDW
+513 GCQWSW
-519 WNLSQRT
+519 WNLSQGT

-531 VVAASSTGM
+531 AVAASSTGM
-540 ETIVKKEITTEWYLF
+540 ETIVKEEIATEWYLF
-555 NQNTT
+555 NPNTT

-567 EATFTTNMFRMFNI
+567 EATFSTSMFSIFNV
-581 NSLTITPVVL
+581 NPLTITPVVL

-602 EDLFKGNAT
+602 ENLFKGNTA
-611 LAGLGFIEEEG
+611 LAELGFVEEEG
-622 TYLTIIDARDKNAVD
+622 TYLTIIDARDKKAVD
-637 IRFDMNKL
+637 IRFEMNKL
-645 GIYNSP
+645 GIYNST
-651 YKGFNY
+651 YTGFNF
-657 DLSFGCYATYNPNA
+657 DLSFGCYATYNTNA
-671 SQEKYPLGTYDSENN
+671 SQEEYPLGTYDSENN
-686 AISIVSL
+686 AISVVSL
-693 ILGNSDGIYGP
+693 ILGNPNRIYGT
-704 SSCTLTWPLPDK
+704 SSCTLTWPLPTK

>member
-1 MGGGINAYIC
+1 
-11 ESCSELTGKNLNTFN
+11 
-26 MKTLKL
+26 MKTLKF

-52 EPMENLKTS
+52 EPMENLKPS

-67 VTLCLSAPETKT
+67 VTLRLSAPETKT
-79 ALKDD
+79 ALKND

-92 DKLLINR
+92 DKLVINGN
-99 TLYEIKVDADDPSKA
+99 LYEVTVDADDPSKA
-114 TVEDVAKA
+114 TVEDVTKA

-127 FYVPCPKNLS
+127 FYVPCPTKPS

-144 YGYIQNEDGFYHN
+144 YWYFQSEGVYYHN
-157 FRLFDSQNWYSGTF
+157 LCILDTQNWYSGTF

-185 NLHFYNIGSVVKIG
+185 NLHFYNIGSVVKVG
-199 LTGNGEKVSRVRLFS
+199 LTGNGEKVSRVRLLS
-214 NGGKILAGMMMLTDE
+214 NGDKNLAGMMMLTDE

-236 SGMKT
+236 SGMKS
-241 NEYYGLSSAVSIFCE
+241 NENYYGLLPTVSIFCE

-286 EDVDGN
+286 EDVGGN

-312 DPLDYKAFAPLK
+312 DPLDYKASTPLK
-324 LTTAES
+324 LTAAES
-330 APTSFSVDAVGDDVM
+330 ASTSFSVDAVGDDAM
-345 SVRYLAMAS
+345 SVRYLAIAS

-368 TEQSLASVLIN
+368 TEQSLASVFIN
-379 SHECQTKS
+379 NHECQSNS

-415 VIAQYILGNTGMGKC
+415 VIAQYILGSTGIGKC
-430 TILDVTTAAPTGVA
+430 TIIDVTTAAPTGVA

-449 SFQSVTYNE
+449 SFQSVTYNQ

-500 SLTDEDMESAHAA
+500 PLTDEDMASAHAA
-513 GCQWDW
+513 GCQWSW
-519 WNLSQRT
+519 WNLSQGT

-540 ETIVKKEITTEWYLF
+540 ETIVKKEIATEWYLF
-555 NQNTT
+555 NPNTT

-567 EATFTTNMFRMFNI
+567 EATFSTSMFSIFNV
-581 NSLTITPVVL
+581 NPLTITPVVL

-602 EDLFKGNAT
+602 ENLFKGNTA
-611 LAGLGFIEEEG
+611 LAELGFIEEEG

-651 YKGFNY
+651 YTGFNY
-657 DLSFGCYATYNPNA
+657 DLSFGCYATYNTNA
-671 SQEKYPLGTYDSENN
+671 SQEEYPLGTYDSENN
-686 AISIVSL
+686 AISVVSL
-693 ILGNSDGIYGP
+693 ILGNPSRIYGT
-704 SSCTLTWPLPDK
+704 SSCTLTWPLPTK

>member
-1 MGGGINAYIC
+1 
-11 ESCSELTGKNLNTFN
+11 
-26 MKTLKL
+26 MKTLKF

-52 EPMENLKTS
+52 EPVENLKTS
-61 SPEKET
+61 SPEKEM
-67 VTLCLSAPETKT
+67 VTLRLSAPETKT

-92 DKLLINR
+92 DKLVINR
-99 TLYEIKVDADDPSKA
+99 ILYEIKVDADDPSKA
-114 TVEDVAKA
+114 TVEDVTKA

-157 FRLFDSQNWYSGTF
+157 FRLLDSQNWYSGTF

-214 NGGKILAGMMMLTDE
+214 NGGKNLAGMMMLTDE

-236 SGMKT
+236 SGMKS
-241 NEYYGLSSAVSIFCE
+241 NENYYGLLPTVSIFCE

-312 DPLDYKAFAPLK
+312 DPLNYKASAPLK
-324 LTTAES
+324 LTAAES

-368 TEQSLASVLIN
+368 TEQSLASVFIN
-379 SHECQTKS
+379 NHECQTKS

-415 VIAQYILGNTGMGKC
+415 VIAQYILGSTGIGKC
-430 TILDVTTAAPTGVA
+430 TIIDVTTAAPTGVA

-449 SFQSVTYNE
+449 SFQSVTYNQ

-500 SLTDEDMESAHAA
+500 SLTDEDMASAHAA
-513 GCQWDW
+513 GCQWSW
-519 WNLSQRT
+519 WNLSQGT

-540 ETIVKKEITTEWYLF
+540 ETIVKEEIATEWYLF
-555 NQNTT
+555 NPNTT

-567 EATFTTNMFRMFNI
+567 EATFTTNMFRMFNV
-581 NSLTITPVVL
+581 NPLTITPIVL

-602 EDLFKGNAT
+602 ENLFKGNTA
-611 LAGLGFIEEEG
+611 LAELGFIEEEG

-637 IRFDMNKL
+637 IRFEMNKL

-651 YKGFNY
+651 YRGFNY
-657 DLSFGCYATYNPNA
+657 DLSFGCYATYNSDA
-671 SQEKYPLGTYDSENN
+671 SQEEYPLGTYDSENN

-693 ILGNSDGIYGP
+693 ILGNSESIYGP
-704 SSCTLTWPLPDK
+704 SSCTLTWPLPTK

>member
-1 MGGGINAYIC
+1 MR
-11 ESCSELTGKNLNTFN
+11 
-26 MKTLKL
+26 TLKFYAANAFATA
-32 LASRAMM
+32 LA
-39 SVTTLVVVLSCAK
+39 LPIVLSCAK
-52 EPMENLKTS
+52 EPVENLKTS

-67 VTLCLSAPETKT
+67 VTLRLSAPETKT

-99 TLYEIKVDADDPSKA
+99 ILYEITVDADDPSKA

-137 TGEVNPQ
+137 TGEVSPQ
-144 YGYIQNEDGFYHN
+144 YRYIQYDGVFYHN
-157 FRLFDSQNWYSGTF
+157 FRILDSQNWYSGTF

-185 NLHFYNIGSVVKIG
+185 NLHFYNIGSVVKVG
-199 LTGNGEKVSRVRLFS
+199 LTGNGEKLSRVRLLS
-214 NGGKILAGMMMLTDE
+214 NGDKNLAGMMMLTDE

-236 SGMKT
+236 SGMKP
-241 NEYYGLSSAVSIFCE
+241 NENYYGLSSTVSIFCE
-256 SSNVILSSTPTWFY
+256 SNNVILSSTPTWFY

-292 VFVRTKTDAFSIGR
+292 VFVRTKTGAFSIGR

-312 DPLDYKAFAPLK
+312 DPLNYKASAPLK
-324 LTTAES
+324 LTAAES
-330 APTSFSVDAVGDDVM
+330 APTSFSVDAVGDDAM
-345 SVRYLAMAS
+345 SVRYLAIAS

-368 TEQSLASVLIN
+368 TEQSLASVFIN
-379 SHECQTKS
+379 NHECQSNS

-415 VIAQYILGNTGMGKC
+415 VIAQYILGSTGIGKC
-430 TILDVTTAAPTGVA
+430 TIIDVTTAAPTGVA

-449 SFQSVTYNE
+449 SFQSVTYNQ
-458 LHALLKSSDAAGISL
+458 LYALLKSSDAAGISL

-500 SLTDEDMESAHAA
+500 PLTDEDMASAHAA
-513 GCQWDW
+513 GCQWSW
-519 WNLSQRT
+519 WNLSQGT

-540 ETIVKKEITTEWYLF
+540 ETIVKEEIATEWYLF
-555 NQNTT
+555 NPNTT

-567 EATFTTNMFRMFNI
+567 EATFSTSMFRMFNV
-581 NSLTITPVVL
+581 NPLTITPVVL

-602 EDLFKGNAT
+602 ENLFKGNTA
-611 LAGLGFIEEEG
+611 LAELGFIEEEG

-637 IRFDMNKL
+637 IRFEMNKL

-651 YKGFNY
+651 YRGFNY
-657 DLSFGCYATYNPNA
+657 NLGFGCYATYNPNA
-671 SQEKYPLGTYDSENN
+671 SQEEYPLGTYDSENN

-693 ILGNSDGIYGP
+693 ILGNSESIYGP

-726 QAGW
+726 QSGW

>member
-1 MGGGINAYIC
+1 
-11 ESCSELTGKNLNTFN
+11 
-26 MKTLKL
+26 MKTLKF

-52 EPMENLKTS
+52 EPVENLKPS

-67 VTLCLSAPETKT
+67 VTLRLSAPETKT

-92 DKLLINR
+92 DKLVINGD
-99 TLYEIKVDADDPSKA
+99 LYEVTVDADDPSKA
-114 TVEDVAKA
+114 TVEGVTKA
-122 DEYFA
+122 GEYFA
-127 FYVPCPKNLS
+127 FYVPCPKHPS

-144 YGYIQNEDGFYHN
+144 YWNIQEEDGLCHYFSI
-157 FRLFDSQNWYSGTF
+157 LDSQNWYSGTF

-185 NLHFYNIGSVVKIG
+185 NLHFCNIGSVVKVG
-199 LTGNGEKVSRVRLFS
+199 LTGNGERVSRVRLFS
-214 NGGKILAGMMMLTDE
+214 NGGKNLAGIMMLTNE
-229 QVRTGDL
+229 QLRTGNL
-236 SGMKT
+236 SGMKP
-241 NEYYGLSSAVSIFCE
+241 NQRNYVLSSTVSIFCE

-292 VFVRTKTDAFSIGR
+292 VFVRTKTDAFSIDR

-312 DPLDYKAFAPLK
+312 NPLNYKASAPLK
-324 LTTAES
+324 LTAAES
-330 APTSFSVDAVGDDVM
+330 APTSFSVDAVGDDAM

-368 TEQSLASVLIN
+368 TEQSLASVFIN
-379 SHECQTKS
+379 NHECQS
-387 EKSFKM
+387 NRGKSFKM

-415 VIAQYILGNTGMGKC
+415 VIAQYILGNTGVGEC
-430 TILDVTTAAPTGVA
+430 TILDVTTSAPTGIA

-449 SFQSVTYNE
+449 SFQSVTYNQ

-513 GCQWDW
+513 GCQWGW
-519 WNLSQRT
+519 GRLSQGT

-540 ETIVKKEITTEWYLF
+540 ETIVKKEIATEWYLF
-555 NQNTT
+555 NPNTT

-567 EATFTTNMFRMFNI
+567 EATFTTSMFSIFNV
-581 NSLTITPVVL
+581 NPLTITPVVL

-602 EDLFKGNAT
+602 ENLFKGNTA
-611 LAGLGFIEEEG
+611 LAELGFIEEEG

-637 IRFDMNKL
+637 IRFEMNKL
-645 GIYNSP
+645 GIYNST
-651 YKGFNY
+651 YAGFNY
-657 DLSFGCYATYNPNA
+657 DLSFGCYATYNTNV
-671 SQEKYPLGTYDSENN
+671 SQEEYPLGTYDSENN
-686 AISIVSL
+686 AISVVSL
-693 ILGNSDGIYGP
+693 ILGNPNRIYGSTSS
-704 SSCTLTWPLPDK
+704 SSCTLTWPSPTK

>member
-1 MGGGINAYIC
+1 
-11 ESCSELTGKNLNTFN
+11 
-26 MKTLKL
+26 MKTLRL

-52 EPMENLKTS
+52 EPVENLKTS

-67 VTLCLSAPETKT
+67 VTLRLSAPETKT

-99 TLYEIKVDADDPSKA
+99 TLYEITVDANDPSKA
-114 TVEDVAKA
+114 TVEDVTKA

-137 TGEVNPQ
+137 TGEVSPQ
-144 YGYIQNEDGFYHN
+144 YRYIQYDGVFYHN
-157 FRLFDSQNWYSGTF
+157 FRILDSQNWYSGTF

-185 NLHFYNIGSVVKIG
+185 NLHFYNIGSVVKVG
-199 LTGNGEKVSRVRLFS
+199 LTGNGEKLSRVRLLS
-214 NGGKILAGMMMLTDE
+214 NGDKNLAGMMMLTDE

-236 SGMKT
+236 SGMKP
-241 NEYYGLSSAVSIFCE
+241 NENYYGLSSTVSIFCE
-256 SSNVILSSTPTWFY
+256 SNNVILSSTPTWFY

-306 SEIKEM
+306 REIKEM
-312 DPLDYKAFAPLK
+312 DPLNYKASAPLK
-324 LTTAES
+324 LTAAES
-330 APTSFSVDAVGDDVM
+330 APTSFSVDAVGDDAM
-345 SVRYLAMAS
+345 SVRYLAIAS

-368 TEQSLASVLIN
+368 TEQSLASVFIN
-379 SHECQTKS
+379 NHECQSNS

-415 VIAQYILGNTGMGKC
+415 VIAQYILGSTGIGKC
-430 TILDVTTAAPTGVA
+430 TIIDVTTAAPTGVA

-449 SFQSVTYNE
+449 SFQSVTYNQ

-500 SLTDEDMESAHAA
+500 PLTDEDMASAHAA
-513 GCQWDW
+513 GCQWSW
-519 WNLSQRT
+519 WNLSQGT

-540 ETIVKKEITTEWYLF
+540 ETIVKKEIATEWYLF
-555 NQNTT
+555 NPNTT

-567 EATFTTNMFRMFNI
+567 EATFSTSMFRMFNV
-581 NSLTITPVVL
+581 NPLTITPVVL

-602 EDLFKGNAT
+602 ENLFKGNTA
-611 LAGLGFIEEEG
+611 LAELGFIEEEG

-637 IRFDMNKL
+637 IRYDMNKL

-651 YKGFNY
+651 YVGLNF
-657 DLSFGCYATYNPNA
+657 DLGFGCYATYNSNA
-671 SQEKYPLGTYDSENN
+671 SQEEYPLGTYDSENN

-693 ILGNSDGIYGP
+693 ILGNINRIYGP
-704 SSCTLTWPLPDK
+704 SSCTLTWPLPTK

>member
-1 MGGGINAYIC
+1 
-11 ESCSELTGKNLNTFN
+11 

-52 EPMENLKTS
+52 EPVENLKPS

-67 VTLCLSAPETKT
+67 VTLRLSAPETKT
-79 ALKDD
+79 ALKND

-92 DKLLINR
+92 DKLVINGS
-99 TLYEIKVDADDPSKA
+99 LYEVTVDADDSSKA
-114 TVEDVAKA
+114 TVEGVTKA

-127 FYVPCPKNLS
+127 FYVPFAKSLS
-137 TGEVNPQ
+137 TGQLNPQ
-144 YGYIQNEDGFYHN
+144 YGYFQYEDGFYHHL
-157 FRLFDSQNWYSGTF
+157 RILDSQNWYSGTF
-171 SQYANPM
+171 SQDANPM

-185 NLHFYNIGSVVKIG
+185 NLHFYNIGSVVKVG
-199 LTGNGEKVSRVRLFS
+199 LTGNGEKVSRVRLLS
-214 NGGKILAGMMMLTDE
+214 NGGKNLAGMMMLTDE

-236 SGMKT
+236 SGMKL
-241 NEYYGLSSAVSIFCE
+241 NERHYVTPTVSIFCG
-256 SSNVILSSTPTWFY
+256 SNDVILSSTPTWFY

-292 VFVRTKTDAFSIGR
+292 VFVRTKTDAFSIDR

-312 DPLDYKAFAPLK
+312 NPLDYKASAPLK
-324 LTTAES
+324 LTAAES
-330 APTSFSVDAVGDDVM
+330 APTSFSVDAVCDDAM

-361 NSPSSSW
+361 NSNYW
-368 TEQSLASVLIN
+368 AEQSLASEFIN
-379 SHECQTKS
+379 SHEYQTNS
-387 EKSFKM
+387 GKSFKM
-393 EFTKAYNSTGNAVP
+393 EFTKAYNSTGYLVP

-415 VIAQYILGNTGMGKC
+415 VIAQYILGDTGMGEC
-430 TILDVTTAAPTGVA
+430 TILDVTTSAPTGIA

-449 SFQSVTYNE
+449 SFQSVTYNQ
-458 LHALLKSSDAAGISL
+458 LDALLKSDNAAGISL

-500 SLTDEDMESAHAA
+500 ALPDEDMASAHAA
-513 GCQWDW
+513 GCQWSW
-519 WNLSQRT
+519 WNLSQGT

-531 VVAASSTGM
+531 VVASSSTGM

-567 EATFTTNMFRMFNI
+567 GATFTTDMFNQLGI
-581 NSLTITPVVL
+581 ESLTITPVVL

-645 GIYNSP
+645 GIYNP
-651 YKGFNY
+651 KYYGFNY
-657 DLSFGCYATYNPNA
+657 NLGFGCYATYNTSV
-671 SQEKYPLGTYDSENN
+671 SQEEYPLGTYNSENN
-686 AISIVSL
+686 AISVGSL
-693 ILGNSDGIYGP
+693 ILGNSERVYGLY
-704 SSCTLTWPLPDK
+704 SSTLTWTSPAK
-716 SVTVENFSKT
+716 SMTVESFSKT
-726 QAGW
+726 PAGW

>member
-1 MGGGINAYIC
+1 
-11 ESCSELTGKNLNTFN
+11 
-26 MKTLKL
+26 MKTLRL

-52 EPMENLKTS
+52 EPVENLKTS

-67 VTLCLSAPETKT
+67 VTLRLSAPETKT

-99 TLYEIKVDADDPSKA
+99 TLYEITVDADDPSKA
-114 TVEDVAKA
+114 TVEDVTKA

-127 FYVPCPKNLS
+127 FYVPCPENQS
-137 TGEVNPQ
+137 TGEVSPQ
-144 YGYIQNEDGFYHN
+144 YRYLQYEGVSYHN
-157 FRLFDSQNWYSGTF
+157 LCILDTQNWYSGTF

-185 NLHFYNIGSVVKIG
+185 NLHFYNIGSVVKVG
-199 LTGNGEKVSRVRLFS
+199 LTGNGEKVSRVRLLS
-214 NGGKILAGMMMLTDE
+214 NGGKNLAGMMMLTDE

-236 SGMKT
+236 SDMKS
-241 NEYYGLSSAVSIFCE
+241 NENYYGLLPTVSIFCE

-312 DPLDYKAFAPLK
+312 DPLNYKASAPLK
-324 LTTAES
+324 LTAAES
-330 APTSFSVDAVGDDVM
+330 ASTSFSVDAEGDDAM
-345 SVRYLAMAS
+345 SVRYLAIAS

-368 TEQSLASVLIN
+368 TEQSLASVFIN
-379 SHECQTKS
+379 NHECQSNS

-415 VIAQYILGNTGMGKC
+415 VIAQYILGSTGIGKC
-430 TILDVTTAAPTGVA
+430 TIIDVTTAAPTGVA

-449 SFQSVTYNE
+449 SFQSVTYNQ

-500 SLTDEDMESAHAA
+500 PLTDEDMASAHAA
-513 GCQWDW
+513 GCQWSW
-519 WNLSQRT
+519 WNLSQGT

-540 ETIVKKEITTEWYLF
+540 ETIVKKEIATEWYLF
-555 NQNTT
+555 NPNTT

-567 EATFTTNMFRMFNI
+567 EATFSTSMFSIFNV
-581 NSLTITPVVL
+581 NPLTITPVVL

-602 EDLFKGNAT
+602 ENLFKGNTA
-611 LAGLGFIEEEG
+611 LAELGFIEEEG

-637 IRFDMNKL
+637 IRYDMNKL

-651 YKGFNY
+651 YVGLNF
-657 DLSFGCYATYNPNA
+657 DLGFGCYATYNSNA
-671 SQEKYPLGTYDSENN
+671 SQEEYPLGTYDSENN

-693 ILGNSDGIYGP
+693 ILGNINRIYGP
-704 SSCTLTWPLPDK
+704 SSCTLTWPLPTK

>member
-52 EPMENLKTS
+52 EPVENLKPS

-67 VTLCLSAPETKT
+67 VTLRLSAPETKT
-79 ALKDD
+79 ALKND

-92 DKLLINR
+92 DKLVINGSV
-99 TLYEIKVDADDPSKA
+99 YEVTVDSDDSSKA
-114 TVEDVAKA
+114 TVEGVTKA

-144 YGYIQNEDGFYHN
+144 YWYDQYEGVFYHN
-157 FRLFDSQNWYSGTF
+157 LRILDSQNWYSGTF

-185 NLHFYNIGSVVKIG
+185 NLHFYNIGSVVKVG
-199 LTGNGEKVSRVRLFS
+199 LTGNGEKVSRVRLLS
-214 NGGKILAGMMMLTDE
+214 NGGKNLAGMMMLTDE

-236 SGMKT
+236 SGMKLHERHYVMPT
-241 NEYYGLSSAVSIFCE
+241 VSIFCE
-256 SSNVILSSTPTWFY
+256 SNDVILSSTPTWFY

-312 DPLDYKAFAPLK
+312 DPLDYKASAPLK
-324 LTTAES
+324 LTAAEY
-330 APTSFSVDAVGDDVM
+330 APTSFSVDAECDDAM

-354 AAWDSYM
+354 ASWDSYM
-361 NSPSSSW
+361 NSEDPW
-368 TEQSLASVLIN
+368 TEQSLASALLN
-379 SHECQTKS
+379 SYDCQTNS
-387 EKSFKM
+387 GKSFKM

-415 VIAQYILGNTGMGKC
+415 VIAQYVLGNNGMGKC
-430 TILDVTTAAPTGVA
+430 AILDVTTSAPTGNA

-449 SFQSVTYNE
+449 SFQSVTYNQ

-489 SDSEIMKEYGK
+489 SDSEIMKEYSK
-500 SLTDEDMESAHAA
+500 PLTDEDMASAHAA
-513 GCQWDW
+513 GCQWSW
-519 WNLSQRT
+519 WNLSQGT

-531 VVAASSTGM
+531 VVASSSTGM
-540 ETIVKKEITTEWYLF
+540 ETIVKKEIATEWYLF
-555 NQNTT
+555 NPNTT

-567 EATFTTNMFRMFNI
+567 EATFSTSMFSIFNI
-581 NSLTITPVVL
+581 NPLTITPVVL

-611 LAGLGFIEEEG
+611 LAELGFIEEEG

-645 GIYNSP
+645 GINNPKYW
-651 YKGFNY
+651 GFDY
-657 DLSFGCYATYNPNA
+657 DLGFGCYATYNPSV
-671 SQEKYPLGTYDSENN
+671 SQEDFPLGTYDSENN
-686 AISIVSL
+686 AISVVSL
-693 ILGNSDGIYGP
+693 ILGNPERIYGP
-704 SSCTLTWPLPDK
+704 YSCTLTWTSPAK
-716 SVTVENFSKT
+716 SMTVENFSKT
-726 QAGW
+726 SAGW

>member
-1 MGGGINAYIC
+1 
-11 ESCSELTGKNLNTFN
+11 
-26 MKTLKL
+26 MKTLRL
-32 LASRAMM
+32 LALRAMM

-52 EPMENLKTS
+52 EPMENLKPS

-67 VTLCLSAPETKT
+67 VTLRLSAPETKT
-79 ALKDD
+79 ALKND

-92 DKLLINR
+92 DKLVINSM
-99 TLYEIKVDADDPSKA
+99 LYEIKVDADDPSKA
-114 TVEDVAKA
+114 TVEDVIKA

-127 FYVPCPKNLS
+127 FYVPCTTNSS

-144 YGYIQNEDGFYHN
+144 YWYYQDQGVYYHH
-157 FRLFDSQNWYSGTF
+157 FDILDTQIWYSGTF

-185 NLHFYNIGSVVKIG
+185 NLHFYTIGSVVKVG
-199 LTGNGEKVSRVRLFS
+199 LTGNGEKLSRVRLLS
-214 NGGKILAGMMMLTDE
+214 NGGKNLAGMMMLTDE

-236 SGMKT
+236 SGMKL
-241 NEYYGLSSAVSIFCE
+241 NENYYGLLPTVSIFCE
-256 SSNVILSSTPTWFY
+256 SNNVTLSSTPTWFY

-312 DPLDYKAFAPLK
+312 DSLNYKASAPLK
-324 LTTAES
+324 LTAAES
-330 APTSFSVDAVGDDVM
+330 APTSFSVDAVCDDVM
-345 SVRYLAMAS
+345 SVRYLAIAS

-368 TEQSLASVLIN
+368 TEQSLASAFIN
-379 SHECQTKS
+379 TYDYQTKS

-415 VIAQYILGNTGMGKC
+415 VIAQYILGSTGMGKC

-449 SFQSVTYNE
+449 SFQSVTYNR
-458 LHALLKSSDAAGISL
+458 LSALLKSNDAAGISL

-500 SLTDEDMESAHAA
+500 SLTDEHMASAHAA
-513 GCQWDW
+513 GCQWSW
-519 WNLSQRT
+519 GNLSQGT

-540 ETIVKKEITTEWYLF
+540 ETIVKEEIATEWYLF
-555 NQNTT
+555 NPNTT

-567 EATFTTNMFRMFNI
+567 EATFSTSMFSIFNV
-581 NSLTITPVVL
+581 NPLTITPVVL
-591 KKVPGMDVFVI
+591 KKLPGMDVFVI
-602 EDLFKGNAT
+602 ENLFKGNTA
-611 LAGLGFIEEEG
+611 LAELGFIEEEG

-637 IRFDMNKL
+637 IRFDVNKL
-645 GIYNSP
+645 GIYNSM
-651 YKGFNY
+651 YLGFNY
-657 DLSFGCYATYNPNA
+657 DLSFGCYATYNTNA
-671 SQEKYPLGTYDSENN
+671 SQEEYPLGTYDSENN

-693 ILGNSDGIYGP
+693 ILGNPNRIYGM
-704 SSCTLTWPLPDK
+704 SSCTLTWPLPTN

>member
-1 MGGGINAYIC
+1 
-11 ESCSELTGKNLNTFN
+11 

-39 SVTTLVVVLSCAK
+39 SVTTLVIVLSCAK
-52 EPMENLKTS
+52 EPMENLKPS

-67 VTLCLSAPETKT
+67 VTLRISAPETKT

-92 DKLLINR
+92 DKLVINGD
-99 TLYEIKVDADDPSKA
+99 LYEVTVDADDSSKA
-114 TVEDVAKA
+114 TVEGVTKA
-122 DEYFA
+122 GEYFA
-127 FYVPCPKNLS
+127 FYVPCPKHPS

-144 YGYIQNEDGFYHN
+144 YWNIQEEDGLCHYFSI
-157 FRLFDSQNWYSGTF
+157 LDSQNWYSGTF

-185 NLHFYNIGSVVKIG
+185 NLHFCNIGSVVKVG

-214 NGGKILAGMMMLTDE
+214 NGGKNLAGIMMLTNE
-229 QVRTGDL
+229 QLRTGNL
-236 SGMKT
+236 SGMKP
-241 NEYYGLSSAVSIFCE
+241 NQRNYVLSSTVSIFCG
-256 SSNVILSSTPTWFY
+256 SSDVILSSTPTWFY

-312 DPLDYKAFAPLK
+312 DPLNYKASAPLK
-324 LTTAES
+324 LTAAES
-330 APTSFSVDAVGDDVM
+330 APTSFSVDAVGDEAM

-368 TEQSLASVLIN
+368 TEQSLASVFIN
-379 SHECQTKS
+379 NHECQTKS

-415 VIAQYILGNTGMGKC
+415 VIAQYILGSTGIGKC
-430 TILDVTTAAPTGVA
+430 TIIDVTTAAPTGVA

-449 SFQSVTYNE
+449 SFQSVTYNQ

-500 SLTDEDMESAHAA
+500 PLTDEDMASAHAA
-513 GCQWDW
+513 GCQWSW
-519 WNLSQRT
+519 WNLSQGT

-540 ETIVKKEITTEWYLF
+540 ETIVKKEIATEWYLF
-555 NQNTT
+555 NPNTT

-567 EATFTTNMFRMFNI
+567 EATFSTSMFSIFNV
-581 NSLTITPVVL
+581 NPLTITPIVL

-602 EDLFKGNAT
+602 ENLFKGNAA
-611 LAGLGFIEEEG
+611 LAELGFIEEEG

-637 IRFDMNKL
+637 IRFEMNKL

-651 YKGFNY
+651 YAGFNY
-657 DLSFGCYATYNPNA
+657 DLSFGCYATYNSDA
-671 SQEKYPLGTYDSENN
+671 SQEEYPLGTYDSENN
-686 AISIVSL
+686 AISVVSL
-693 ILGNSDGIYGP
+693 ILGNPQKIYGT
-704 SSCTLTWPLPDK
+704 SSCTLTWPLPTK

>member
-1 MGGGINAYIC
+1 
-11 ESCSELTGKNLNTFN
+11 
-26 MKTLKL
+26 MKTLKF

-52 EPMENLKTS
+52 EPVENLKPS

-67 VTLCLSAPETKT
+67 VTLRLSAPETKT

-114 TVEDVAKA
+114 TVEDVTKA

-127 FYVPCPKNLS
+127 FYVPCPTKPS

-144 YGYIQNEDGFYHN
+144 YGYFQYEGVYYHN
-157 FRLFDSQNWYSGTF
+157 LCILDTQNWYSGTF

-199 LTGNGEKVSRVRLFS
+199 LTGNGEKLSRVRLLS
-214 NGGKILAGMMMLTDE
+214 NGGKNLAGMMMLTDE

-236 SGMKT
+236 SGMKS
-241 NEYYGLSSAVSIFCE
+241 NENYYGLLPTVSIFCE

-292 VFVRTKTDAFSIGR
+292 VFVRTKTGAFSIGR

-312 DPLDYKAFAPLK
+312 DPLNYKASAPLK
-324 LTTAES
+324 LTAAES

-368 TEQSLASVLIN
+368 TEQSLASVFIN
-379 SHECQTKS
+379 NHECQTKS

-415 VIAQYILGNTGMGKC
+415 VIAQYVLGNTGMGKC

-449 SFQSVTYNE
+449 SFQSVTYNQ

-500 SLTDEDMESAHAA
+500 SLTDEDMTSAHAA
-513 GCQWDW
+513 GCQWGW
-519 WNLSQRT
+519 GRLSQGT

-531 VVAASSTGM
+531 VVASSSTGM

-567 EATFTTNMFRMFNI
+567 EATFSTSMFSIFNV
-581 NSLTITPVVL
+581 NPLTITPVVL

-602 EDLFKGNAT
+602 ENLFKGNTALT
-611 LAGLGFIEEEG
+611 ELGFIEEEG

-645 GIYNSP
+645 GIYNST
-651 YKGFNY
+651 YTGFNY
-657 DLSFGCYATYNPNA
+657 DLSFGCYATYNSNA
-671 SQEKYPLGTYDSENN
+671 SQEEYPLGTYDSENN
-686 AISIVSL
+686 AISVVSL
-693 ILGNSDGIYGP
+693 ILGNSQRIYGT
-704 SSCTLTWPLPDK
+704 SSCTLTWPLPTK

>member
-1 MGGGINAYIC
+1 
-11 ESCSELTGKNLNTFN
+11 
-26 MKTLKL
+26 MKTLKF

-52 EPMENLKTS
+52 EPVENLKTS

-67 VTLCLSAPETKT
+67 VTLRLSAPETKT

-99 TLYEIKVDADDPSKA
+99 TLYEITVDADDPSKA
-114 TVEDVAKA
+114 TVEDVTKA

-127 FYVPCPKNLS
+127 FYVPCPTKPS

-144 YGYIQNEDGFYHN
+144 YWYFQSEGVYYHN
-157 FRLFDSQNWYSGTF
+157 LCILDTQNWYSGTF

-185 NLHFYNIGSVVKIG
+185 NLHFYNVGSVVKVG
-199 LTGNGEKVSRVRLFS
+199 LTGNGEKVSRVRLLS
-214 NGGKILAGMMMLTDE
+214 NGDKNLAGMMMLTDE

-236 SGMKT
+236 SGMKS
-241 NEYYGLSSAVSIFCE
+241 NENYYGLLPTVSIFCE

-312 DPLDYKAFAPLK
+312 DPLNYKASAPLK
-324 LTTAES
+324 LTAAES
-330 APTSFSVDAVGDDVM
+330 ASTSFSVDAVGDDVM
-345 SVRYLAMAS
+345 SVRYLAIAS

-368 TEQSLASVLIN
+368 TEQSLASVFIN
-379 SHECQTKS
+379 NHECQSNS

-415 VIAQYILGNTGMGKC
+415 VIAQYILGSTGIGKC
-430 TILDVTTAAPTGVA
+430 TIIDVTTAAPTGVA

-449 SFQSVTYNE
+449 SFQSVTYNQ

-500 SLTDEDMESAHAA
+500 PLTDEDMASAHAA
-513 GCQWDW
+513 GCQWSW
-519 WNLSQRT
+519 WNLSQGT

-540 ETIVKKEITTEWYLF
+540 ETIVKKEIATEWYLF
-555 NQNTT
+555 NPNTT

-567 EATFTTNMFRMFNI
+567 EATFTTSMFSIFNI
-581 NSLTITPVVL
+581 NPLTITPVVL

-602 EDLFKGNAT
+602 ENLFKGNTA
-611 LAGLGFIEEEG
+611 LAELGFIEEEG

-637 IRFDMNKL
+637 IRFEMNKL
-645 GIYNSP
+645 GIYNST
-651 YKGFNY
+651 YTGFNY
-657 DLSFGCYATYNPNA
+657 DLSFGCYATYNTNA
-671 SQEKYPLGTYDSENN
+671 SQEEYPLGTYDSENN
-686 AISIVSL
+686 AISVVSL
-693 ILGNSDGIYGP
+693 ILGNPNRIYGT

>member
-1 MGGGINAYIC
+1 
-11 ESCSELTGKNLNTFN
+11 
-26 MKTLKL
+26 
-32 LASRAMM
+32 M

-67 VTLCLSAPETKT
+67 VTLRLSAPETKT

-99 TLYEIKVDADDPSKA
+99 TLYEVTVDADDPSKA
-114 TVEDVAKA
+114 TVEDVTKA

-127 FYVPCPKNLS
+127 FYVPCPENLS
-137 TGEVNPQ
+137 TGEVSPQ
-144 YGYIQNEDGFYHN
+144 YRYIQYEGVFYHN
-157 FRLFDSQNWYSGTF
+157 FRILDSQNWYSGTF

-185 NLHFYNIGSVVKIG
+185 NLHFYNIGSVVKVG

-214 NGGKILAGMMMLTDE
+214 NGGKNLAGMMMLTDE

-236 SGMKT
+236 SGMKS
-241 NEYYGLSSAVSIFCE
+241 NENYYGLLPTVSIFCE

-306 SEIKEM
+306 SKIKEM
-312 DPLDYKAFAPLK
+312 DPLDYKASAPLK
-324 LTTAES
+324 LTAAES
-330 APTSFSVDAVGDDVM
+330 APTSFSVDDVGDDAM
-345 SVRYLAMAS
+345 SVRYLAIAS

-368 TEQSLASVLIN
+368 TEQSLASVFIN
-379 SHECQTKS
+379 NHECQSNS

-415 VIAQYILGNTGMGKC
+415 VIAQYILGSTGIGKC
-430 TILDVTTAAPTGVA
+430 AIIDVTTAAPTGVA

-449 SFQSVTYNE
+449 SFQSVTYNK
-458 LHALLKSSDAAGISL
+458 LYALLKSSDAAGISL

-500 SLTDEDMESAHAA
+500 SLTDEDMTSAHAA
-513 GCQWDW
+513 GCQWSW
-519 WNLSQRT
+519 WNLSQGT

-540 ETIVKKEITTEWYLF
+540 ETIVKKEIATEWYLF
-555 NQNTT
+555 NPNTT

-567 EATFTTNMFRMFNI
+567 EATFSTSMFSIFNV
-581 NSLTITPVVL
+581 NPLTITPVVL

-602 EDLFKGNAT
+602 ENLFKGNTA
-611 LAGLGFIEEEG
+611 LAELGFIEEEG

-637 IRFDMNKL
+637 IRYDMNKL

-651 YKGFNY
+651 YVGLNF
-657 DLSFGCYATYNPNA
+657 DLGFGCYATYNTNV
-671 SQEKYPLGTYDSENN
+671 SQEEYPLGTYDSENN

-693 ILGNSDGIYGP
+693 ILGNINRIYGP
-704 SSCTLTWPLPDK
+704 SSCTLTWPLPTK

>member
-1 MGGGINAYIC
+1 
-11 ESCSELTGKNLNTFN
+11 
-26 MKTLKL
+26 MKTLRL

-52 EPMENLKTS
+52 EPVENLKTS

-67 VTLCLSAPETKT
+67 VTLRLSAPETKT
-79 ALKDD
+79 ALKND

-99 TLYEIKVDADDPSKA
+99 TLYEITVDADDPSKA
-114 TVEDVAKA
+114 TVEDVTKA

-127 FYVPCPKNLS
+127 FYVSFPKNLS
-137 TGEVNPQ
+137 TGEVSPQ
-144 YGYIQNEDGFYHN
+144 YRYIQYDGVFYHN
-157 FRLFDSQNWYSGTF
+157 FRILDTQNWYSGTF

-185 NLHFYNIGSVVKIG
+185 NLHFYNIGSVVKVG

-214 NGGKILAGMMMLTDE
+214 NRGKILAGMMMLTDE

-236 SGMKT
+236 SGMKP
-241 NEYYGLSSAVSIFCE
+241 NENYYGLLPTVSIFCE

-292 VFVRTKTDAFSIGR
+292 VFVRTKTDAFSIRR

-312 DPLDYKAFAPLK
+312 DPLDYKASTPLK
-324 LTTAES
+324 LTAAES
-330 APTSFSVDAVGDDVM
+330 ASTSFSVDAVGDDAM
-345 SVRYLAMAS
+345 SVRYLAIAS

-368 TEQSLASVLIN
+368 TEQSLASVFIN
-379 SHECQTKS
+379 NHECQSNS

-415 VIAQYILGNTGMGKC
+415 VIAQYILGSTGIGKC
-430 TILDVTTAAPTGVA
+430 TIIDVTTAAPTGVA

-449 SFQSVTYNE
+449 SFQSVTYNQ

-500 SLTDEDMESAHAA
+500 PLTDEDMASAHAA
-513 GCQWDW
+513 GCQWSW
-519 WNLSQRT
+519 WNLSQGT

-540 ETIVKKEITTEWYLF
+540 ETIVKEEIATEWYLF
-555 NQNTT
+555 NPNTT

-567 EATFTTNMFRMFNI
+567 EATFSTSMFRMFNV
-581 NSLTITPVVL
+581 NPLTITPVVL

-602 EDLFKGNAT
+602 ENLFKGNTA
-611 LAGLGFIEEEG
+611 LAELGFIEEEG

-637 IRFDMNKL
+637 IRYDMNKL

-651 YKGFNY
+651 YVGLNF
-657 DLSFGCYATYNPNA
+657 DLGFGCYATYNSNA
-671 SQEKYPLGTYDSENN
+671 SQEEYPLGTYDSENN

-693 ILGNSDGIYGP
+693 ILGNINRIYGP
-704 SSCTLTWPLPDK
+704 SSCTLTWPLPTK